1 MSGSGTVTMG
11 GPLMGRISSK
21 SGRSYALVLTATK
34 DGFTCTGSFD
44 QRPGSSDESMSTV
57 IH

>member
-1 MSGSGTVTMG
+1 MG